1 MSIFALTSSIGY
13 YIMETEVIWLDM
25 SKEEYIKGLIDNLK
39 DVKYIMPDDIPNIDL
54 YMDQVTTFMDKHLKS
69 SKRYTEDKLLTKTM
83 INNYTKNELL
93 PPPNKKK
100 YSKEHM
106 FLLIFI
112 YYFKNILSINDIQNI
127 FNPLTQR
134 YYGDGSKVSLEDIYE
149 EIFRLEKEGI
159 DSLTKDMVRKM
170 TKAKESFEEVKDQE
184 DHDFLTMFSFICML
198 CFDVYMRKH
207 MIEQIIDHSLMG
219 EVRNFGKTAAK
230 KPEGKSTSGK
240 TDMKDAAPVKRPTPE
255 RKPAPEKKQLTE
267 AQRAAL
273 AAQKAAA
280 AAKKAEAQ
288 KNPKGPERI

>member
-1 MSIFALTSSIGY
+1 
-13 YIMETEVIWLDM
+13 M
-25 SKEEYIKGLIDNLK
+25 SKEQYIRGLIDSLK

-112 YYFKNILSINDIQNI
+112 YYFKNILSISDIQNI

-134 YYGDGSKVSLEDIYE
+134 YYGEGSKVSLEDIYE
-149 EIFRLEKEGI
+149 EIFRLEKEQT
-159 DSLTKDMVRKM
+159 DALTKDMIRKM
-170 TKAKESFEEVKDQE
+170 TKAKESFEGVGDQE
-184 DHDFLTMFSFICML
+184 DHDFLTMFAFICML

-219 EVRNFGKTAAK
+219 EVKNGGKTAVKKPEVKNAGG
-230 KPEGKSTSGK
+230 KPEGKETAG
-240 TDMKDAAPVKRPTPE
+240 VK
-255 RKPAPEKKQLTE
+255 KPSPEKKPLE
-267 AQRAAL
+267 AQRAA
-273 AAQKAAA
+273 AD
-280 AAKKAEAQ
+280 KKAEALRS
-288 KNPKGPERI
+288 PKGPERI

>member
-1 MSIFALTSSIGY
+1 M
-13 YIMETEVIWLDM
+13 LDM
-25 SKEEYIKGLIDNLK
+25 TKEEYIKGLIDNLK

-69 SKRYTEDKLLTKTM
+69 SKRYSEDKLLTKTM

-112 YYFKNILSINDIQNI
+112 YYFKNILSINDIQSI

-134 YYGDGSKVSLEDIYE
+134 YYGEGSQVRLEDIYE
-149 EIFRLEKEGI
+149 EIFRLEKEQT
-159 DSLTKDMVRKM
+159 DALTKDMIRKM
-170 TKAKESFEEVKDQE
+170 TKAKESFEDITDKE

-207 MIEQIIDHSLMG
+207 MIEQLIDQALMG
-219 EVRNFGKTAAK
+219 EKKASVKEASK
-230 KPEGKSTSGK
+230 KPEGKNEVKKAASK
-240 TDMKDAAPVKRPTPE
+240 TVTTKAGN
-255 RKPAPEKKQLTE
+255 KPASANKVP
-267 AQRAAL
+267 
-273 AAQKAAA
+273 KAATKVPSQKES
-280 AAKKAEAQ
+280 KKADKKAD
-288 KNPKGPERI
+288 K

>member
-1 MSIFALTSSIGY
+1 M
-13 YIMETEVIWLDM
+13 DM
-25 SKEEYIKGLIDNLK
+25 TKEEYIKGLIDDLK

-134 YYGDGSKVSLEDIYE
+134 YYGAGSKVSLEEIYE
-149 EIFRLEKEGI
+149 EIFRLEKEQT
-159 DSLTKDMVRKM
+159 DALTKDMVRKM
-170 TKAKESFEEVKDQE
+170 TKAKESFEGVGNQE

-219 EVRNFGKTAAK
+219 EVRNYGKTAVK
-230 KPEGKSTSGK
+230 KPEGKSTPAK
-240 TDMKDAAPVKRPTPE
+240 ADPKQATTVK
-255 RKPAPEKKQLTE
+255 KPAPEKKQTE
-267 AQRAAL
+267 VKRTAG
-273 AAQKAAA
+273 
-280 AAKKAEAQ
+280 EAQ
-288 KNPKGPERI
+288 KNGATDKKTDTVKYPKGPERI

>member
-1 MSIFALTSSIGY
+1 M
-13 YIMETEVIWLDM
+13 DM
-25 SKEEYIKGLIDNLK
+25 TKEEYIKGLIDNLK

-127 FNPLTQR
+127 FNPLTKR
-134 YYGDGSKVSLEDIYE
+134 YYGDGSKVKLEDIYE
-149 EIFRLEKEGI
+149 EIFRLEKEQT
-159 DSLTKDMVRKM
+159 DALTKDMIRKM
-170 TKAKESFEEVKDQE
+170 TKAKESFAEVKDSE

-219 EVRNFGKTAAK
+219 EVR
-230 KPEGKSTSGK
+230 SSGK
-240 TDMKDAAPVKRPTPE
+240 TVVKKQEGKNPGNAEMKDAASAKKV
-255 RKPAPEKKQLTE
+255 APEKKQQTE

-280 AAKKAEAQ
+280 AKKAEAHKNQ
-288 KNPKGPERI
+288 K